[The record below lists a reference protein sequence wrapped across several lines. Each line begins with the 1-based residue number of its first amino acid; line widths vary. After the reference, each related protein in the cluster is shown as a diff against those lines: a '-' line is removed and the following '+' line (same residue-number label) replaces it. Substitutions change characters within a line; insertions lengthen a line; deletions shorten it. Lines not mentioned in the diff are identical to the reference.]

1 MSDNGPLRGHFGIER
16 GVTFLPYRFLL
27 VGIAYL
33 TNTIHRPMQ
42 LTICAKQLGNKRVLI
57 ANKLFEIDDIGPNPT
72 VQRLIEAVV
81 EQQVREFNSKP
92 LESNL
97 LPFLDQETIDANTR
111 TGKLG
116 FGSIYN
122 EARADVAGAQRT
134 AIQAFEDGLVSLFAD
149 DREFTRVSDTISLN
163 SKTVITFIRLTFLAG
178 GYW

>member
-1 MSDNGPLRGHFGIER
+1 
-16 GVTFLPYRFLL
+16 
-27 VGIAYL
+27 
-33 TNTIHRPMQ
+33 MQ
-42 LTICAKQLGNKRVLI
+42 LTVSAKQLGQKNALI
-57 ANKLFEIDDIGPNPT
+57 TRKIIEIDDIGPTPT

-92 LESNL
+92 LEANL

-111 TGKLG
+111 SGKLG

-122 EARADVAGAQRT
+122 EAKADVAAAKRT

-149 DREFTRVSDTISLN
+149 DREFTRVGDTILLN